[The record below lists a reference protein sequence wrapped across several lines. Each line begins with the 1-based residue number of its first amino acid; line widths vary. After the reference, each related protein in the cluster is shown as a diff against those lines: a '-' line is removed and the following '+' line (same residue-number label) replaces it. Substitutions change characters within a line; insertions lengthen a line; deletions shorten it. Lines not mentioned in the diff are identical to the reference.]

1 MRINRR
7 GSVTIEVLMIVPLA
21 IILILLGRFILEA
34 SLNRQEVSVY
44 ARGSAITA
52 GLARST
58 NMFRCRFNDE
68 AFDGR
73 AAVNQTE
80 TVRCSRRDSETGLSR
95 EQPMWDE
102 VEDGAAR
109 WDEILRDVKP
119 TQSPRDMIARAN
131 GVMTLTSPAFLA
143 QQNPS
148 DADQVYLAPED
159 VLWAHDED
167 QLAEGHDVVIWEELC
182 LEATYQLFP
191 NVFPNAGR
199 PRC

>member
-1 MRINRR
+1 MRTKRR
-7 GSVTIEVLMIVPLA
+7 GSVAIETLMIIPIAV
-21 IILILLGRFILEA
+21 IMILLARFILEG

-44 ARGSAITA
+44 ARGSAISA
-52 GLARST
+52 GLANST
-58 NMFRCRFNDE
+58 NMFRCRFNDD

-73 AAVNQTE
+73 ASVTQAA
-80 TVRCSRRDSETGLSR
+80 TVRCDRRDAETGLSQ

-102 VEDGAAR
+102 VEDGAAP

-119 TQSPRDMIARAN
+119 TQSPRDMVASAN
-131 GVMTLTSPAFLA
+131 GVLTLTSPAFLA
-143 QQNPS
+143 QQNPT
-148 DADQVYLAPED
+148 DADQVYLAPEA

-182 LEATYQLFP
+182 LQATYQLFP